1 MAAVVQ
7 VRGLGACQ
15 VSDMCVGVWI
25 FLEFRWTMMA
35 ANTLLDSEYLGCK
48 MSSSVAFS
56 CLLSC
61 SIERMVVL
69 LLLVCGV
76 DPVGRNGVLCV
87 VCWLYIRVFLVLNST
102 YAF

>member
-1 MAAVVQ
+1 MR
-7 VRGLGACQ
+7 VRFQICVLG
-15 VSDMCVGVWI
+15 SGN